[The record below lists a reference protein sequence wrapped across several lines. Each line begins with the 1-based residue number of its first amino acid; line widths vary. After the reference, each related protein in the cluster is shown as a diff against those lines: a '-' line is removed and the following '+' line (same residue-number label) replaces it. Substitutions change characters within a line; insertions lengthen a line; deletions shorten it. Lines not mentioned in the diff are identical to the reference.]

1 MKISIYPIVIGVL
14 LVFCS
19 CSKLNHEYTIAFD
32 NKVVIEEF
40 PIVEKCDSGE
50 IVDFNTIGNREI
62 KIIDSIA
69 VLSTG
74 ANKGA
79 WKVVSLTHYSV
90 LGEMIDA
97 GNAPHEL
104 TVIPM
109 LSQASFLLQNNR
121 TILSVPDNMTHRWHN
136 IDLEKV
142 ISGQQDYDSITPDY
156 DIDNFTIY
164 KGLYH
169 DNIEY
174 KITVNPA
181 EGNIIRHIA
190 TNNQAVSSTN
200 LEWLNHFSVD
210 KPEKLGLLMPTV
222 ALSPSRKMIA
232 EVYNL
237 YPQINIY
244 SISDNRATTIT
255 QYGKIADYKKYL
267 GKSSETPQPIYRGVR
282 GYEDFF
288 VVNKIGE
295 NESTELQFFDWDG
308 NPLVAVTIPS
318 TVTSFD
324 INFNSGTLLT
334 VDFTKDIIKKYDI
347 SHILSQLN
355 FHD

>member
-1 MKISIYPIVIGVL
+1 
-14 LVFCS
+14 
-19 CSKLNHEYTIAFD
+19 
-32 NKVVIEEF
+32 
-40 PIVEKCDSGE
+40 
-50 IVDFNTIGNREI
+50 
-62 KIIDSIA
+62 
-69 VLSTG
+69 
-74 ANKGA
+74 
-79 WKVVSLTHYSV
+79 
-90 LGEMIDA
+90 
-97 GNAPHEL
+97 
-104 TVIPM
+104 
-109 LSQASFLLQNNR
+109 
-121 TILSVPDNMTHRWHN
+121 
-136 IDLEKV
+136 
-142 ISGQQDYDSITPDY
+142 
-156 DIDNFTIY
+156 
-164 KGLYH
+164 
-169 DNIEY
+169 
-174 KITVNPA
+174 
-181 EGNIIRHIA
+181 
-190 TNNQAVSSTN
+190 
-200 LEWLNHFSVD
+200 
-210 KPEKLGLLMPTV
+210 MPTV

>member
-1 MKISIYPIVIGVL
+1 MKISIYPIVVGVL

-69 VLSTG
+69 VLSTA

-142 ISGQQDYDSITPDY
+142 IS
-156 DIDNFTIY
+156 
-164 KGLYH
+164 
-169 DNIEY
+169 
-174 KITVNPA
+174 
-181 EGNIIRHIA
+181 R
-190 TNNQAVSSTN
+190 
-200 LEWLNHFSVD
+200 
-210 KPEKLGLLMPTV
+210 
-222 ALSPSRKMIA
+222 
-232 EVYNL
+232 
-237 YPQINIY
+237 
-244 SISDNRATTIT
+244 
-255 QYGKIADYKKYL
+255 
-267 GKSSETPQPIYRGVR
+267 
-282 GYEDFF
+282 
-288 VVNKIGE
+288 
-295 NESTELQFFDWDG
+295 
-308 NPLVAVTIPS
+308 
-318 TVTSFD
+318 
-324 INFNSGTLLT
+324 
-334 VDFTKDIIKKYDI
+334 
-347 SHILSQLN
+347 
-355 FHD
+355 